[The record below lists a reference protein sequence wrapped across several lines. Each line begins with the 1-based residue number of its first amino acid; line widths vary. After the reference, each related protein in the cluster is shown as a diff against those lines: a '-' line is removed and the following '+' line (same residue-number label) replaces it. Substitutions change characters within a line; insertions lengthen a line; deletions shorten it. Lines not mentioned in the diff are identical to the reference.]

1 MIGNPSLSDCLD
13 IHDIENKPL
22 IRYFVEEFHD
32 AESVCFPL
40 STRYSTNAAI
50 ANCANHLIPYTYV
63 DNIKIAKEGADE
75 QVIDCLSRYNREKI
89 GGVGLG
95 FSANLFEKLIAA
107 PLLYIDNDLVAANYF
122 YKLFDLLSKKIDQ
135 RGYQKG

>member
-1 MIGNPSLSDCLD
+1 MIGNPSLSECVDR
-13 IHDIENKPL
+13 HDLENKSGVQYL
-22 IRYFVEEFHD
+22 VEEFHD

-40 STRYSTNAAI
+40 STRYSTNAEI

-63 DNIKIAKEGADE
+63 DNIKIAKEGAGK

-107 PLLYIDNDLVAANYF
+107 PLLYIDNDLVF